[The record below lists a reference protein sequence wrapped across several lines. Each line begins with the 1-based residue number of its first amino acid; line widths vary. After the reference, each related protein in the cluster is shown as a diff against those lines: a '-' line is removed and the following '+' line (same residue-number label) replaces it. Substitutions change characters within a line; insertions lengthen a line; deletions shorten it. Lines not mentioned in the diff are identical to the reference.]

1 MPDQKD
7 FTIAALLESNE
18 ELGEILQRY
27 RVIIA
32 YLRRSNSELRR
43 LKNIQISND
52 QEFKAMC
59 IGDSVMDV

>member
-1 MPDQKD
+1 MSDKD